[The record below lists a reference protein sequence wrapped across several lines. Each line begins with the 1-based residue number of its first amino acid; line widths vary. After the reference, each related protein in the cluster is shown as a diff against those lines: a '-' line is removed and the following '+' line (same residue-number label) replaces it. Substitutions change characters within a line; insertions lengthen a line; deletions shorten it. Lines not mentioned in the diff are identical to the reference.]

1 VGPQSYL
8 DFDVAVSRHGDE
20 IAVRVL
26 RSPAGETTTVR
37 AAWPGVASRWRP
49 ERSTP
54 SSRRLAPVSEAR
66 PGPPPDDPPDDRLVG
81 EVLFTALMVDAVLL
95 RFRASVLR
103 ARAVG
108 SGLRIMLRF
117 EGGADVLPWELLR
130 DPETRTFV
138 ALDPRTPLVRCTET
152 AVHDVEPT
160 RGTPLRILVAVSS
173 PLATT
178 PIDGATELAE
188 LAARLTPV
196 TSGSAVDMEV
206 IENAS
211 LDGIRAALMDKET
224 HVFHYIGHGTV
235 GPDGRSA
242 LALTDGEGQLSVRSI
257 DDVAAVLGAAPSLR
271 LVVLNSCHG
280 SIADPVDPFA
290 GAGTSLVRVGIP
302 AVIAMR
308 AAVADVAAVTFAAAL
323 YESLAA
329 AAPIEEAVTRAR
341 AAMADNDARVARDWP
356 VVALHLS
363 SSVAAGLR
371 AALLPLLDEDVEFTV
386 ARPPRLLAERWET
399 LLVLAHHGEPF
410 VAADG
415 RTVDQVAQVRARVAG
430 LFGADPVRTTTE
442 GSSLVLPRGARL
454 VIVPEL
460 PHHVECHPRQ
470 ADLVWTGEVAEARFF
485 LRARATAA
493 GTTAEGWLR
502 VFCGP
507 VVIAETRLEL
517 PIHRDGQAG
526 ETPRPSPIPRYRRIF
541 PCFDRGDAAVVEG
554 VAAVAEALGD
564 DYLDRVVTAQ
574 QEDAPTGWL
583 LPLIDEADVFQLF
596 WSSRSMVSPACRE
609 QWEHALA
616 APKDGFVVPLYW
628 EQPFPRAEGLPP
640 RALADLEFRRLPSTL
655 AAALEPIRHGE
666 TWEPRTL
673 PEPGPVR
680 PPRSQPDEPRPRSQ
694 PDPPSP
700 VPGSFTGYAEPTMAG
715 RPRHGLV
722 TASLVLLGL
731 AIILAVVWALVR

>member
-1 VGPQSYL
+1 MGPQSYL
-8 DFDVAVSRHGDE
+8 DFDVTVSRHGDE

-37 AAWPGVASRWRP
+37 SAWPGVAALWRP
-49 ERSTP
+49 ERPTP
-54 SSRRLAPVSEAR
+54 SNRRLAPLSGAR
-66 PGPPPDDPPDDRLVG
+66 PGPAPDDPPDDRLVG
-81 EVLFTALMVDAVLL
+81 EVLFRALMVDAVLV

-103 ARAVG
+103 AGAVG

-130 DPETRTFV
+130 DPQTDTFV
-138 ALDPRTPLVRCTET
+138 ALDPRIPLVRCTET
-152 AVHDVEPT
+152 AVHELEQA
-160 RGTPLRILVAVSS
+160 RGAPLRILVAVTS

-178 PIDGATELAE
+178 PIDGATEFAE
-188 LAARLTPV
+188 LTARLTPV
-196 TSGSAVDMEV
+196 TSGSAVVVDV

-211 LDGIRAALMDKET
+211 LDGIRAALLDRET

-242 LALTDGEGQLSVRSI
+242 LALTDGEGRLSVRSL

-280 SIADPVDPFA
+280 SIADPGDPFA
-290 GAGTSLVRVGIP
+290 GAGTSLVRAGIP

-308 AAVADVAAVTFAAAL
+308 AAVSDAAAVAFAASL
-323 YESLAA
+323 YEGLAA
-329 AAPIEEAVTRAR
+329 AAPIEQAVTRAR
-341 AAMADNDARVARDWP
+341 AALADSDTRLARDWP
-356 VVALHLS
+356 IIALHLS

-371 AALLPLLDEDVEFTV
+371 AGLLPPLDEDVEFTV

-410 VAADG
+410 VAEDG
-415 RTVDQVAQVRARVAG
+415 RTVDQVAQVRARVQG
-430 LFGADPVRTTTE
+430 LFGAEPVRTTTE
-442 GSSLVLPRGARL
+442 ESSLVLPRGARL

-470 ADLVWTGEVAEARFF
+470 ADLAWTGDVAEARFF
-485 LRARATAA
+485 LRANAAAA

-554 VAAVAEALGD
+554 VAAVARALGD

-583 LPLIDEADVFQLF
+583 LPLIDDADVFQLF

-616 APKDGFVVPLYW
+616 TPRDGFVLPLYW

-640 RALADLEFRRLPSTL
+640 AEMSALQFRRLPSAL
-655 AAALEPIRHGE
+655 ATDHTP
-666 TWEPRTL
+666 TPRT
-673 PEPGPVR
+673 PSTHTSIPPAMTAPPVR
-680 PPRSQPDEPRPRSQ
+680 S
-694 PDPPSP
+694 DP
-700 VPGSFTGYAEPTMAG
+700 TT
-715 RPRHGLV
+715 RGLPQ
-722 TASLVLLGL
+722 TRRLHPALL
-731 AIILAVVWALVR
+731 AILALALVVVVVWALVR